1 MLRIKGYQKLLG
13 EEFVTTKGEYH
24 IQQVTEYD
32 RFYDIQIIN
41 ERGFTC
47 LIGLRRESLGN
58 RHGIPTYQ
66 ILVNGREI
74 GNEISAD
81 YISDKDNM
89 VRQIEGILQAYPF

>member
-1 MLRIKGYQKLLG
+1 MLTIKGYKKLLQT
-13 EEFVTTKGEYH
+13 EFLGGRYH

-41 ERGFTC
+41 EGGFTC
-47 LIGLRRESLGN
+47 LIGVRRESLKN
-58 RHGIPTYQ
+58 WNGIPTYE

-74 GNEISAD
+74 GNEITAD

-89 VRQIEGILQAYPF
+89 IRQIEGILQTYPF

>member
-1 MLRIKGYQKLLG
+1 MLTIKGYGKLLQT
-13 EEFVTTKGEYH
+13 EFLGGRYH

-41 ERGFTC
+41 EGGFTC
-47 LIGLRRESLGN
+47 LIGLRRESFKNWNGL
-58 RHGIPTYQ
+58 PTYQ

-74 GNEISAD
+74 GNEVSAD
-81 YISDKDNM
+81 YISDKRNM